1 MNTGSQTVPRNSG
14 DNRPATARDSTP
26 IETPLIAVGITC
38 FNAEDTIERA
48 VRSALNQ
55 RWPNLEVVVV
65 DDHSTDGSFDVLKKL
80 ARENSNLKIVRQDTN
95 TGPAGARNMVL
106 ENALAEFVA
115 FFDDDD
121 ESAPERVAIQYERI
135 VAYEREVGQTL
146 VACYAS
152 GRRTYPNGYSIEIEA
167 IGSRTE
173 IPKGE
178 EVAYYILFNGKKPG
192 VFYGG
197 GTPTCALAAR
207 MSVFDA
213 VGRFDPEFRRVE
225 DAEFAIRL
233 ARRGGHFIGCPE
245 KLYTQHATSAADKS
259 TTMNFEAEIK
269 MIEKNRDYLERRN
282 RYHYAKNWFRFRYHY
297 FAGETGR
304 MLVALV
310 RAWIRHPN
318 LVTRHFL
325 ASAPARLLHEI
336 RMTRKATRAK

>member
-1 MNTGSQTVPRNSG
+1 M
-14 DNRPATARDSTP
+14 
-26 IETPLIAVGITC
+26 ETPLITVGITC

-65 DDHSTDGSFDVLKKL
+65 DDRSTDGSFDVVEKL
-80 ARENSNLKIVRQDTN
+80 ARDDTNLKIVRQDTN
-95 TGPAGARNMVL
+95 TGPAGARNAVL
-106 ENALAEFVA
+106 ENASGEFVA

-121 ESAPERVAIQYERI
+121 ESVSERI
-135 VAYEREVGQTL
+135 ATQYRRIASYERETGQTL

-152 GRRTYPNGYSIEIEA
+152 GRRVYPNGYSIGIEA
-167 IGSRTE
+167 IGSRPE

-178 EVAYYILFNGKKPG
+178 EVADYILFNGKRPG

-197 GTPTCALAAR
+197 GTPTCALMTR
-207 MSVFDA
+207 MSVFDT
-213 VGRFDPEFRRVE
+213 VGRFDPSFRRVE

-233 ARRGGHFIGCPE
+233 ARCGGHFIGCPE
-245 KLYTQHATSAADKS
+245 KLYTQHATFAADKS
-259 TTMNFEAEIK
+259 ATMNFEAEMK
-269 MIEKNRDYLERRN
+269 MIEKNRDYLERRK
-282 RYHYAKNWFRFRYHY
+282 RYHYAKNWFRFRYHH
-297 FAGETGR
+297 FAGETGK

-310 RAWIRHPN
+310 RAWIRHPI

-336 RMTRKATRAK
+336 RMKRKSTLAK